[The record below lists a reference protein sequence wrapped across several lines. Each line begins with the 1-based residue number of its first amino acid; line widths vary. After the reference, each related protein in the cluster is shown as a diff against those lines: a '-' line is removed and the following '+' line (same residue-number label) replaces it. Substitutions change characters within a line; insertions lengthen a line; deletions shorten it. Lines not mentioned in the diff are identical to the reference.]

1 MIGTSLPAQQ
11 TDRKAVAMT
20 NQIALE
26 TRLLSTIA
34 GPRSDAL
41 QHARHVLLL
50 ALLFPV
56 LLAISS
62 CHKAAATTPTT
73 GVAVA
78 ISPTAVSLNVGT
90 STPFAGSA
98 TGGSLNTIVWQVN
111 GTTGGSSTLGTIDT
125 NGTYTAPATVPAG
138 GTVTVEA
145 VSADLSSVQATA
157 TVTILPPA
165 QVSISPVQASLA
177 AGASQAFTSTVQG
190 APTSN
195 VIWQVNGQSGG
206 FAAFGFINS
215 AGLYTA
221 PPSPPPGGTVTVTA
235 VSQADPTQSASA
247 TVTLSFGTAAL
258 HGSYAFN
265 LNGINAAGAFSRA
278 GTFTADGF
286 GVLQAGLEDVHDS
299 TGVKMSVSFVGTYTL
314 GADGRGTLSFSDGLT
329 PSTFRIVLASNSQL
343 QIVGFDATGSAQGTA
358 NLRDPST
365 FLNSAFNGV
374 YVFDFSGVD
383 SASNVVSEV
392 GEFFANGQ
400 GSISNGLEDIDD
412 NGTLS
417 SKVPFTG
424 TYSIAATGRGTA
436 IITTGAATSNFAFYV
451 VSRGSAKFVELDAS
465 SAPRIAG
472 YVVQQTPNATFTLSS
487 LNGNYAFLLTG
498 ATPTGS
504 IGTAGSFSGAGNG
517 TLTSG
522 TLDENINGSIAK
534 AQPFTGSYSID
545 STGRGTATF
554 QALSRTYALVF
565 YLTAQGGAVFQETD
579 SSIVSDG
586 MAAQQSAP
594 LPQSA
599 FAGSYALSLHGTA
612 AAAAQ
617 NFAGQFNTD
626 VNGNLTAGSLD
637 IGTFPGTPVAGE
649 ALTGTLTM
657 SASGRGTLTLNPA
670 ADNRNFAVYA
680 AGPTLLFTLGI
691 DSGRFAAGS
700 LAKQY

>member
-26 TRLLSTIA
+26 TRLLPIIA
-34 GPRSDAL
+34 GRRTDAG
-41 QHARHVLLL
+41 QSARHILLL

-56 LLAISS
+56 LLGMSS
-62 CHKAAATTPTT
+62 CHKAAATTTTT

-78 ISPTAVSLNVGT
+78 ISPTTVSLNVGT
-90 STPFAGSA
+90 STLFTGSA

-111 GTTGGSSTLGTIDT
+111 GTTGGSSTIGTIDT
-125 NGTYTAPATVPAG
+125 NGNYTAPATVPAG

-145 VSADLSSVQATA
+145 VSADLSTVQATS
-157 TVTILPPA
+157 TVTVLPPA

-177 AGASQAFTSTVQG
+177 AGASQPFSSTVQG

-195 VIWQVNGQSGG
+195 VIWQVNGQSGD
-206 FAAFGFINS
+206 FAAFGFVSS
-215 AGLYTA
+215 AGVYTA

-235 VSQADPTQSASA
+235 VSQSDPTQSASA

-258 HGSYAFN
+258 RGSYAFS
-265 LNGINAAGAFSRA
+265 LTGTNASGAFSRA
-278 GTFTADGF
+278 GTFTADGS
-286 GVLQAGLEDVHDS
+286 GGLQAGLEDVHDS
-299 TGVKMSVSFVGTYTL
+299 TGVKLSVSFAGTYAL

-329 PSTFRIVLASNSQL
+329 PATFRIVLANNSQL
-343 QIVGFDATGSAQGTA
+343 QIVGFDTTGSAQGTA

-383 SASNVVSEV
+383 SASNVVSQV

-400 GSISNGLEDIDD
+400 GLISNGIEDIDD
-412 NGTLS
+412 NGTLG

-424 TYSIAATGRGTA
+424 TYLIAANGRGTA
-436 IITTGAATSNFAFYV
+436 TITTGAATSNFAFYV
-451 VSRGSAKFVELDAS
+451 VSRGSAKFMEVDAS

-472 YVVQQTPNATFTLSS
+472 YAVQQTPNAAFTLSS
-487 LNGNYAFLLTG
+487 LTGNYAFLLTG
-498 ATPTGS
+498 AAPAGS
-504 IGTAGSFSGAGNG
+504 IATAGSFLSAGNG

-522 TLDENINGSIAK
+522 TLDENNNGSIAK

-579 SSIVSDG
+579 SSIASDG
-586 MAAQQSAP
+586 VTAQQSAP

-599 FAGSYALSLHGTA
+599 FAGSYAVSLHGSAPA
-612 AAAAQ
+612 AVQ

-637 IGTFPGTPVAGE
+637 IGTFPGSPVAGE
-649 ALTGTLTM
+649 ALTGTLMM
-657 SASGRGTLTLNPA
+657 SANGRGTLILNPA

-680 AGPTLLFTLGI
+680 AGPTLLFAVGV
-691 DSGRFAAGS
+691 DAGRFAAGS